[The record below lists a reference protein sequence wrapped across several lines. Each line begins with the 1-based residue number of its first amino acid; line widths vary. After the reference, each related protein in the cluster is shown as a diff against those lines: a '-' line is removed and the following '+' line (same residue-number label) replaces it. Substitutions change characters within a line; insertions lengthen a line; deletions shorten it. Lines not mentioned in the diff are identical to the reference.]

1 MLAAEQ
7 IKWRLSMYG
16 KLSIECGCFPTKY
29 IQPKVGELLIT
40 FIDFHV
46 NGSGLRD
53 RQFVE

>member
-1 MLAAEQ
+1 
-7 IKWRLSMYG
+7 MYG